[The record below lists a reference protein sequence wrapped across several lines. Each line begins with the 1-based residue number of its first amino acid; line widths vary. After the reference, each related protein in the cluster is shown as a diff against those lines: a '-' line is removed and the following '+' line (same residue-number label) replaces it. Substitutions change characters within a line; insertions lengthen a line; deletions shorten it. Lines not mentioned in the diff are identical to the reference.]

1 MIRALEA
8 LKRDCDVDLYLDSQY
23 VKQGIES
30 WIHKWKRNGWL
41 TADRKPVKNAELWRE
56 LDALVATHRIRWHWV
71 RGHADTPGNHRADEL
86 ANRGVAS
93 LGALP
98 ARLAANASAGWRR
111 ARLSAASARARSIRR
126 ANTVISFSACRSP
139 LRCATSMPLR

>member
-1 MIRALEA
+1 VIRALEA
-8 LKRDCDVDLYLDSQY
+8 LKRDCTVDLYLDSQY

-56 LDALVATHRIRWHWV
+56 LDILVATHRIRWHWV

-98 ARLAANASAGWRR
+98 GG
-111 ARLSAASARARSIRR
+111 
-126 ANTVISFSACRSP
+126 
-139 LRCATSMPLR
+139 